1 MNWRTLIIALLAP
14 LAMAEMSFINPP
26 SSLSGGGAFSTNT
39 VFREQTLVTVKWSGT
54 TSNSSSTVVLWQV
67 NASLA
72 TASDTSDDINA
83 AVIGDLE
90 YVARECSR
98 SQDSQEFKFKYAT
111 VILTCLLFFSFTG
124 AIDWQVDDTPWT
136 VTTRKD
142 LSVSNMFFMSLY
154 QTGSTNPD
162 DYSVYFNI
170 SSADGSSSTSS
181 TAPSSTSSSPTSSS
195 ATDAAATTS
204 STSDSGGGGGLSTGA
219 QAGIGVGVGVA
230 AIIALAGA
238 WLAIR
243 HRKKAKSNVNQAA
256 TTAPGEYKHA
266 TVGETTWNGYG
277 GHQTTPHELSGRSSH
292 PVAPVEMD

>member
-1 MNWRTLIIALLAP
+1 MSWRTLIIALLAP

-72 TASDTSDDINA
+72 TASDNSDDINA

-90 YVARECSR
+90 YVAR
-98 SQDSQEFKFKYAT
+98 
-111 VILTCLLFFSFTG
+111 
-124 AIDWQVDDTPWT
+124 AIDWQVDDAPWT
-136 VTTRKD
+136 VATRKD

-204 STSDSGGGGGLSTGA
+204 STSDSGGDGGLSTGA

-243 HRKKAKSNVNQAA
+243 HRKKAKSNVDQVA

-277 GHQTTPHELSGRSSH
+277 GHQTTPHELSGRSIH